1 MAGTKGNKSAIPRLS
16 PSAISA
22 ICWAAKAG
30 SHELKVENIAP
41 AIAVPVKVILA
52 CAEVVSDLGSVW
64 RVRREM
70 GLFGSGFDGLL
81 DVMHLALSM
90 AIVVDSVAAIV
101 ICDGDE
107 DWNFFWSQIRCMVCE
122 NGHIGSENQWG

>member
-30 SHELKVENIAP
+30 SHELKVEKIAP

-107 DWNFFWSQIRCMVCE
+107 DWSFF
-122 NGHIGSENQWG
+122 GHKEDVWYVKMGI